1 MLRAKSVKCS
11 AKVTEDHLQCLGLL
25 DVLKDIKRITDSNI
39 DNFTKIIQRLI
50 ILSICSLIRFLL
62 NS

>member
-1 MLRAKSVKCS
+1 MLRAKSVKCC

-25 DVLKDIKRITDSNI
+25 DVLKDIKLITDSNI